1 MVLLRDGAIGLEV
14 FLLRRVRAMAFA
26 AGMSVFP
33 GGSVDDSDRVRP
45 EWRGPEPAAWTEAL
59 SADED
64 LAAALICAAVRETY
78 EETGVLL
85 ADSDP
90 AVSDGDRQALER
102 HELSL
107 AELLSRHELSLRAD
121 LLRPWAHWITP
132 EGEPRRYD
140 TRFFLAA
147 LPGGQQARGTTS
159 EAEVT
164 EWVRPADALAQHAAE
179 SRPMLPPTLVTLR
192 ELATIPDV
200 ATAWAQAA
208 DRKIEPILPRLRG
221 SGVVLPGGEAVP
233 FQ

>member
-1 MVLLRDGAIGLEV
+1 MVLLRDGAAGLEV

-33 GGSVDDSDRVRP
+33 GGSVDESDRVRP
-45 EWRGPEPAAWTEAL
+45 DWIGPEPAAWTDAL
-59 SADED
+59 SADEG
-64 LAAALICAAVRETY
+64 LAAALLCAAVRETF

-85 ADSDP
+85 AGSAP
-90 AVSDGDRQALER
+90 SVSEDDRQALER

-107 AELLSRHELSLRAD
+107 AELLRRHDLPVRAD

-147 LPGGQQARGTTS
+147 LPGGQQARGTTG
-159 EAEVT
+159 EAET
-164 EWVRPADALAQHAAE
+164 AEWVRPTDALGQHAAG

-192 ELATIPDV
+192 ELAALPDV

-208 DRKIEPILPRLRG
+208 DREIAPILPRLRG

-233 FQ
+233 FR